1 MDFLL
6 ESKKLIDAA
15 RQAMA
20 RQDGASNC
28 RAGEL
33 ASVCIAPAKECDAFA
48 STPTD
53 GSIHFEHQ
61 SH

>member
-20 RQDGASNC
+20 RQEGSNNC

-33 ASVCIAPAKECDAFA
+33 ASVRVAPAKGCGAFA
-48 STPTD
+48 APRTD
-53 GSIHFEHQ
+53 GSIHSKHQ
-61 SH
+61 SN